1 MKTSLSIFMLLLVVM
16 FLSSCNKS
24 DSNDIT
30 GTGSGNQAPN
40 APSNP
45 SPADGSTGVAQ
56 AFSLSWTCSDPDQ
69 GDTIR
74 YDVYMGTSSPPSN
87 LLSSNQL
94 GTGYGTSI
102 APPNTTLYWK
112 IVAKDNHG
120 NYTDGPVWNF
130 KTRN

>member
-1 MKTSLSIFMLLLVVM
+1 MKTSISIFVLLLVVM
-16 FLSSCNKS
+16 FFSSCNKS
-24 DSNDIT
+24 DSINIT
-30 GTGSGNQAPN
+30 GTSGNQAPN
-40 APSNP
+40 
-45 SPADGSTGVAQ
+45 SPANPNPGDGSMNVPQ

-74 YDVYMGTSSPPSN
+74 YDVYMGNSSAPSN

-94 GTGYGTSI
+94 GTGYGTAI

-120 NYTDGPVWNF
+120 NYTDGPVWSF